1 MKIVVFGA
9 SGRTGIP
16 LVKQALAAGHQVVA
30 LVRTPA
36 KLPIQDKNLL
46 VMQGDVTQA
55 SDVERAIQPD
65 CDAVFT
71 ALAPSKNADAPML
84 AMAAQNILDAM
95 HKVNVRRIIWMTG
108 AGVPAPED
116 QPKLINH
123 LIKLALR
130 LMAGPVLAKS
140 EEAVDLVRR
149 SDRDWVVVRAPML
162 VDGEAT
168 GKIRVGWVGV
178 DTGPRLVRADGAA
191 FMLAQLTN
199 DSYLRHAPMI
209 SN

>member
-1 MKIVVFGA
+1 M
-9 SGRTGIP
+9 
-16 LVKQALAAGHQVVA
+16 
-30 LVRTPA
+30 RTPA

-71 ALAPSKNADAPML
+71 ALAPTKNADAPML
-84 AMAAQNILDAM
+84 AMAAQNILNAM
-95 HKVNVRRIIWMTG
+95 HKANVRRIIWMTG

-123 LIKLALR
+123 LIKFALR
-130 LMAGPVLAKS
+130 LAAGPVLAKS

-149 SDRDWVVVRAPML
+149 SDRDWMVVRAPML

-191 FMLAQLTN
+191 FMLAQLTG
-199 DSYLRHAPMI
+199 DSYLRRAPMI

>member
-16 LVKQALAAGHQVVA
+16 LVKQALAAGYQVVA
-30 LVRTPA
+30 LVRTLA
-36 KLPIQDKNLL
+36 KLPIQDSKLT
-46 VMQGDVTQA
+46 VIQGDVTNA
-55 SDVERAIQPD
+55 ADVERAIQAD

-71 ALAPSKNADAPML
+71 ALAPAKNADAPML
-84 AMAAQNILDAM
+84 ALAAQNSLNAM
-95 HKVNVRRIIWMTG
+95 QKANVRRLIWMTG

-130 LMAGPVLAKS
+130 LAAGPVLAKS
-140 EEAVDLVRR
+140 EEAVNRVRR

-168 GKIRVGWVGV
+168 GKLRVGWVGV

-191 FMLAQLTN
+191 FMLSQLTN
-199 DSYLRHAPMI
+199 DSYLRRAPMI

>member
-55 SDVERAIQPD
+55 SDVERTIQPD

-71 ALAPSKNADAPML
+71 ALAPAKNADAPML
-84 AMAAQNILDAM
+84 TMAAQNILNAM

-123 LIKLALR
+123 FIKLALR
-130 LMAGPVLAKS
+130 LVAGPVLAKS
-140 EEAVDLVRR
+140 EEAINLVRR

-199 DSYLRHAPMI
+199 DSYLRRAPMI

>member
-36 KLPIQDKNLL
+36 KLPVQDKNLL
-46 VMQGDVTQA
+46 VIQGDVTQA
-55 SDVERAIQPD
+55 ADVERAIQPD

-71 ALAPSKNADAPML
+71 ALAPAKNADAPML
-84 AMAAQNILDAM
+84 AIAAQNILHAM
-95 HKVNVRRIIWMTG
+95 NKANVRRIIWMTG

-130 LMAGPVLAKS
+130 LVAGPVLAK
-140 EEAVDLVRR
+140 
-149 SDRDWVVVRAPML
+149 
-162 VDGEAT
+162 
-168 GKIRVGWVGV
+168 
-178 DTGPRLVRADGAA
+178 
-191 FMLAQLTN
+191 
-199 DSYLRHAPMI
+199 
-209 SN
+209 

>member
-16 LVKQALAAGHQVVA
+16 LVKQALAAGYQVVA
-30 LVRTPA
+30 LVRTLA
-36 KLPIQDKNLL
+36 KLPIQDSKLT
-46 VMQGDVTQA
+46 VIQGDVTNA
-55 SDVERAIQPD
+55 ADVERAIQAD

-71 ALAPSKNADAPML
+71 ALAPAKNADAPML
-84 AMAAQNILDAM
+84 ALAAQNILNAM
-95 HKVNVRRIIWMTG
+95 QKANVRRLIWMTG

-130 LMAGPVLAKS
+130 LAAGPVLAKS
-140 EEAVDLVRR
+140 EEAVNRVRR

-168 GKIRVGWVGV
+168 GKLRVGWVGV

-191 FMLAQLTN
+191 FMLSQLTN
-199 DSYLRHAPMI
+199 DSYLRRAPMI